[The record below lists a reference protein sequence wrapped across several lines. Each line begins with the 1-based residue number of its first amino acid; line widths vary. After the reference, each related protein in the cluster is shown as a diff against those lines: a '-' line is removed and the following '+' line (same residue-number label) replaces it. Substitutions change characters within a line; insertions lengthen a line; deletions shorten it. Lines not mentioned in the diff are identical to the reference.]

1 MHQQTLAVTLGCL
14 LHDIGKIT
22 YRAGESASH
31 SASGYAYLRELGLP
45 LPQKALDCVRWHH
58 ARELREAAPPPDS
71 LAYIACTADNISA
84 AADRREEG
92 DETRFDRNL
101 ALSPVFTHLN
111 GEHGGYAL
119 EAKPQD
125 GTLRMPRTE
134 DVRPDA
140 GVYRDLLREL
150 TDALKALEFGPEW
163 VDSLLSALECF
174 TGSVPSST
182 FRGESPDISLFD
194 HLKTTAAA
202 GACISEFLLD
212 SGETDLRTTL
222 FQKEAQFR
230 KTEAFLLY
238 SADFSGVQKFIY
250 TVMAQGALRTLRSRS
265 FFLEFAMEHYVD
277 ELLLACGVSR
287 ANLLYSGG
295 GHCYILLPNTERV
308 KQAADAWNTRFNEWL
323 FAQFG
328 TRLFLAHGYTACT
341 ADELT
346 NTPAEDAPYKAMFR
360 RVSAE
365 IAQHKMRRVTAHQL
379 RALNASAAREDGREC
394 AVCGRSDRLVE
405 GKERCVWC
413 SMLEEL
419 SRKIQK
425 YSIDV
430 VSLAPDAPCDFVLPA
445 AEGEVRV
452 SLTDEAGA
460 RARLAAGEPVRRVYT
475 KNVVYTGLQYSTCL
489 NVGDYAAAN
498 SMEEL
503 AACSDGIQRLAVC
516 RMDVDDLGQAF
527 VAGFERADET
537 APEKKYHY
545 VTLSRTAAFS
555 RQMSLFFKR
564 YINALLSGEYGNR
577 RALNAAI
584 VYSGGD
590 DVFLVGAW
598 NDVLEGAVR
607 IRNAL
612 SEFTC
617 GALTI
622 SAGIGLFDDHFPIRT
637 AAMQTAEL
645 EDAAKEL
652 PGKNAVALFGGDE
665 NAYPWDVFIRCVQ
678 GEKLL
683 TLEKFFGAEE
693 SGRGN
698 SLLYRML
705 ALLRDARSDKM
716 PLARYAYLL
725 ARLRPPRSAK
735 NAELYQEFSRKMY
748 GWALAAEDRRQLITA
763 ISIFVYRNRKGN

>member
-14 LHDIGKIT
+14 LHDIGKIA

-31 SASGYAYLRELGLP
+31 SASGYRYLQELGLD
-45 LPQKALDCVRWHH
+45 LPPEALDCVRWHH
-58 ARELREAAPPPDS
+58 ARELREAAPSSDN
-71 LAYIACTADNISA
+71 LAYIACAADNISA

-92 DETRFDRNL
+92 DEAWFDRNL
-101 ALSPVFTHLN
+101 ALSPIFTHLN
-111 GEHGGYAL
+111 GEHRGHTL

-125 GTLRMPRTE
+125 GTLRMPRTG
-134 DVRPDA
+134 DVRLDA
-140 GVYRDLLREL
+140 GDYREILRGM

-174 TGSVPSST
+174 TGNVPSST

-212 SGETDLRTTL
+212 TGERDFRAML
-222 FQKEAQFR
+222 FQNEVQFR
-230 KTEAFLLY
+230 KTAAFLLY

-308 KQAADAWNTRFNEWL
+308 KQTVDAWNARFNGWL
-323 FAQFG
+323 FDQFG

-341 ADELT
+341 AGELT
-346 NTPAEDAPYKAMFR
+346 NTPAEKAPYKAMFR
-360 RVSAE
+360 RVTAE
-365 IAQHKMRRVTAHQL
+365 VAQHKMCRVTADQL
-379 RALNASAAREDGREC
+379 RTLNVSAAREDGREC
-394 AVCGRSDRLVE
+394 AVCGRSDKLVD

-413 SMLEEL
+413 STLEEL

-425 YSIDV
+425 YNVDV
-430 VSLAPDAPCDFVLPA
+430 VSLAPDAPCDFVLPST
-445 AEGEVRV
+445 EGNVYI
-452 SLTDEAGA
+452 SLTDEAQA
-460 RARLAAGEPVRRVYT
+460 RARLAAGEAVRRVYT
-475 KNVVYTGLQYSTCL
+475 KNIVYTGLQYSTCL
-489 NVGDYAAAN
+489 NVGDYASAN

-503 AACSDGIQRLAVC
+503 AACSNGIQRLAVC

-527 VAGFERADET
+527 VAGFESADEA

-545 VTLSRTAAFS
+545 VTLSRTTAFS

-577 RALNAAI
+577 SALNTAI

-607 IRNAL
+607 IREAL

-645 EDAAKEL
+645 EDAAKDI
-652 PGKNAVALFGGDE
+652 PGKNAVALFGGEE

-683 TLEKFFGAEE
+683 TLETFFGAEE
-693 SGRGN
+693 SGHGN

-705 ALLRDARSDKM
+705 ALLREARSDKM

-725 ARLRPPRSAK
+725 ARLRPPRNAK
-735 NAELYQEFSRKMY
+735 NSALYQDFSRKMY

-763 ISIFVYRNRKGN
+763 MSIFVYRNRRGN